1 MLPSRAGSHKL
12 SLMCAQTQEQRFII
26 NAMKVEYQSVWLEGL
41 LLCMYFRITS
51 SAEMVFTQK
60 AKKSNEN
67 YKSLKCIFIPHGANF
82 EFFNY
87 INKVSKNLGSQ
98 DSQPHGKC
106 LNRNQNQEM
115 VCSKISIEKYNCVGS
130 GWGRQRKNWN

>member
-1 MLPSRAGSHKL
+1 MLPSRAGSHKP

-82 EFFNY
+82 GFFNY

-130 GWGRQRKNWN
+130 G

>member
-1 MLPSRAGSHKL
+1 
-12 SLMCAQTQEQRFII
+12 
-26 NAMKVEYQSVWLEGL
+26 
-41 LLCMYFRITS
+41 MYLRIMS

-60 AKKSNEN
+60 AKKSNES

-82 EFFNY
+82 GFLNY

-115 VCSKISIEKYNCVGS
+115 CSKISIEKYDCVGS
-130 GWGRQRKNWN
+130 GRKAKAKLELNLARDAKNYRRASTGTLIGKVRSKKMFPLC